1 MASAKAWGTITIVD
15 TTDIGQFS
23 VTPSSNRATTVIYTP
38 DNNTYTPNWAGT
50 SGNVTITPIIYY
62 GGTQLNP
69 GNNPTVTWAYK
80 TNDSTTFTTI
90 TSSSPSWAKPQS
102 NGTLKLTGNPFT
114 SSSVSSV
121 TIKCTANYNEPATNL
136 PLTAAG
142 EITYS
147 VVRQAASVP
156 YVRITGENVF
166 KYNTSQTLVGAES
179 ITLTAAYAHCTISK
193 WQYKKVVNNVET
205 WTDIANT
212 TGVNT
217 LTINAKSTAHAVYF
231 KNNVATFRV
240 VTSVSGLID
249 VHAITKIYD
258 GAAGQSTLAAIL
270 TNEDQMLPAN
280 AAGHVTENTG
290 YVDAYT
296 QLIIYRGGEDVTSE
310 YKDITISASEG
321 ITFEKSSDGTNW
333 QASTVTTGVF
343 THVHVTG
350 IGDTYNVGSVTFS
363 AKKISGSTE
372 APLVKKFSL
381 VKVSTG
387 ADGADAVTYIL
398 EASNQV
404 VRGNANTTN
413 YTVLSGDIVLHAYKR
428 TGAGDRVAYATRYA
442 TFKPDGTQ
450 LYPASGTSAFS
461 ANGVTLAAGGSILPK
476 VLELG
481 YVVVKIFA
489 GTATTSAVLDTLTL
503 TSVRDGKQGVKGE
516 DGAPGT
522 SPVNVVLGNYSD
534 SIACNK
540 SNVILPTNTAL
551 VLDIPYTAY
560 HGTNRVYCVVPNAPS
575 ITYNTNKTIVGVVTE
590 STASSD
596 GHLRFTFPKGAAI
609 SDTYA
614 NGTVAITFV
623 VKETKDSKEILGTV
637 LAYYT
642 YARVST
648 GATGATGAK
657 GADGADGA
665 DGESAYVGIISTP
678 NGNVF
683 SNGAGSLLITA
694 QLYLGSDDVSSASSF
709 QWAEFSGSAYT
720 DLSDETSSTLT
731 VGGGD
736 VNGLASYRCTISHNS
751 AVRAVLYATLID
763 KTDPIQAEILST
775 AGDKFVNGIA
785 EGAMY
790 VKVYRNGVEIDPLP
804 TEVISKTAPASPDA
818 NDMYFKINPT
828 TNSVKLM
835 KYVSGA
841 WAEQTYTPTASYTWS
856 YLDKDGEEVHPS
868 GMATSGK
875 IIYVDGDFV
884 NVKLTAFCQV
894 EV

>member
-38 DNNTYTPNWAGT
+38 DNNTYTPNWADS
-50 SGNVTITPIIYY
+50 SGNVTITPVVYY
-62 GGTQLNP
+62 GGTQLTPGSNP
-69 GNNPTVTWAYK
+69 SVTWAYK
-80 TNDSTTFTTI
+80 TNDSTAFTTI
-90 TSSSPSWAKPQS
+90 TSSTPSWAKPQS

-114 SSSVSSV
+114 SSSISSV
-121 TIKCTANYNEPATNL
+121 TIKCTSNYNEPATNL

-147 VVRQAASVP
+147 IVRQAASVP

-166 KYNTSQTLVGAES
+166 KYNTSQSLVGAEN
-179 ITLTAAYAHCTISK
+179 ITLTATYAHCTISK
-193 WQYKKVVNNVET
+193 WQYKTVNNNVEN
-205 WTDIANT
+205 WVDIANT
-212 TGVNT
+212 AGAAT
-217 LTINAKSTAHAVYF
+217 LEINAKSTAHAVYF
-231 KNNVATFRV
+231 NNNVATFRV

-249 VHAITKIYD
+249 VHVITKIYD
-258 GAAGQSTLAAIL
+258 GAAGQSTVAAIL

-280 AAGHVTENTG
+280 AAGHVDERTG
-290 YVDAYT
+290 YLDAYT

-310 YKDITISASEG
+310 YQDIAISASQG

-333 QASTVTTGVF
+333 QASTVNTGVF
-343 THVHVTG
+343 THVHVTE
-350 IGDTYNVGSVTFS
+350 IGDGYDIGSVTFS
-363 AKKISGSTE
+363 AKKSAVSTE

-387 ADGADAVTYIL
+387 ADGADAVIYML
-398 EASNQV
+398 EASSQV
-404 VRGNANTTN
+404 VHVNANDA
-413 YTVLSGDIVLHAYKR
+413 VDSGSLIFNIYKR
-428 TGAGDRVAYATRYA
+428 VGNSERTL
-442 TFKPDGTQ
+442 TFGKLYITAPDGTVTYQ
-450 LYPASGTSAFS
+450 NSSSIKTKEFTASS
-461 ANGVTLAAGGSILPK
+461 N
-476 VLELG
+476 
-481 YVVVKIFA
+481 VVKAIA
-489 GTATTSAVLDTLTL
+489 AQGSSIVRLYDPSVTNYNTATPLDTMTI
-503 TSVRDGKQGVKGE
+503 TCVKDGEQGIQGVQG
-516 DGAPGT
+516 DPGT
-522 SPVNVVLGNYSD
+522 SPINVVLGNYSD

-540 SNVILPTNTAL
+540 SNAILPTNTAL

-575 ITYNTNKTIVGVVTE
+575 ITYASNKNPIVGVA
-590 STASSD
+590 TASNASTD
-596 GHLRFTFPKGAAI
+596 GHIRFTFPKGAAI
-609 SDTYA
+609 DDAHA

-623 VKETKDSKEILGTV
+623 VKETETSIESLGTV

-642 YARVST
+642 YSRVS
-648 GATGATGAK
+648 TGATGAK
-657 GADGADGA
+657 GADGKDGV

-683 SNGAGSLLITA
+683 SNGAGSLLITS

-709 QWAEFSGSAYT
+709 QWAKFSGSAYT
-720 DLSDETSSTLT
+720 DLSDETSSTLSVDGDT
-731 VGGGD
+731 VD
-736 VNGLASYRCTISHNS
+736 GLASYRCTISHNS

-804 TEVISKTAPASPDA
+804 TEVISKTAPASPSA
-818 NDMYFKINPT
+818 NDMYFKIDPT

-841 WAEQTYTPTASYTWS
+841 WAEQTYTPTATYTWS
-856 YLDKDGEEVHPS
+856 YLDKNGEETHPS

>member
-38 DNNTYTPNWAGT
+38 DNNTYTPNWAET

-62 GGTQLNP
+62 GGTQLSP

-121 TIKCTANYNEPATNL
+121 TIKCTSNYNEPATNL

-179 ITLTAAYAHCTISK
+179 ITLTAAHAHCTISK
-193 WQYKKVVNNVET
+193 WQYKKVANNVET

-212 TGVNT
+212 TGVDA

-231 KNNVATFRV
+231 ENNVATFRV

-249 VHAITKIYD
+249 VHVITKIYD

-270 TNEDQMLPAN
+270 TNEDQMLPAD
-280 AAGHVTENTG
+280 AAGHVDAQTG

-310 YKDITISASEG
+310 YTDITISASEG

-350 IGDTYNVGSVTFS
+350 IGDGYNVGSVTFS
-363 AKKISGSTE
+363 AKKTSGSTE

-387 ADGADAVTYIL
+387 ADGADAVTYML
-398 EASNQV
+398 EASSQV
-404 VRGNANTTN
+404 VHVNANDA
-413 YTVLSGDIVLHAYKR
+413 VDSGSLIFNIYKR
-428 TGAGDRVAYATRYA
+428 VGNSERTL
-442 TFKPDGTQ
+442 TFGKLYITAPDGT
-450 LYPASGTSAFS
+450 
-461 ANGVTLAAGGSILPK
+461 VTYQNSGSIK
-476 VLELG
+476 TKEFTASSN
-481 YVVVKIFA
+481 VVKAIA
-489 GTATTSAVLDTLTL
+489 AQGSSIVRLYDPSVTNYNTATPLDMMTITC
-503 TSVRDGKQGVKGE
+503 VKDGEQGIQGVQ
-516 DGAPGT
+516 GAPGT
-522 SPVNVVLGNYSD
+522 SPINVVLGNYSD

-575 ITYNTNKTIVGVVTE
+575 ITYNTTKNPITAGV
-590 STASSD
+590 TASDASTD
-596 GHLRFTFPKGAAI
+596 GHVRFTFPKGAAI
-609 SDTYA
+609 DDAHA

-623 VKETKDSKEILGTV
+623 VKETETSIESLGTV

-642 YARVST
+642 YSRVS
-648 GATGATGAK
+648 TGATGAK

-709 QWAEFSGSAYT
+709 QWAEFSGSTYT

-804 TEVISKTAPASPDA
+804 TEDISKTAPASPTA
-818 NDMYFKINPT
+818 NQMYFKIDT
-828 TNSVKLM
+828 ATNSVKLM

-841 WAEQTYTPTASYTWS
+841 WAEQTYTPTARYTWS

>member
-38 DNNTYTPNWAGT
+38 DNNTYTPNWADS
-50 SGNVTITPIIYY
+50 SGNVTITPVVYY
-62 GGTQLNP
+62 GGTQLTPGINNDSNP
-69 GNNPTVTWAYK
+69 KVTWTYK
-80 TNDSTTFTTI
+80 TNAATSFTTL
-90 TSSSPSWAKPQS
+90 PSWATAQS
-102 NGTLKLTGNPFT
+102 DGTLKLTGNPFT
-114 SSSVSSV
+114 SSSISSV
-121 TIKCTANYNEPATNL
+121 TFKCTANYNEPATNL

-179 ITLTAAYAHCTISK
+179 ITLTATYGHCTISK
-193 WQYKKVVNNVET
+193 WQYKNGNS

-212 TGVNT
+212 AGAAT
-217 LTINAKSTAHAVYF
+217 LVINAKSTAHAVYF
-231 KNNVATFRV
+231 KNDVATFRV
-240 VTSVSGLID
+240 VTSVAGLID
-249 VHAITKIYD
+249 VHVITKIHD

-270 TNEDQMLPAN
+270 TNEDQMIPADK
-280 AAGHVTENTG
+280 TG
-290 YVDAYT
+290 APVSTAFTDAYT
-296 QLIIYRGGEDVTSE
+296 QLTIFRGSVDETSQWE
-310 YKDITISASEG
+310 ITISAPTD
-321 ITFEKSSDGTNW
+321 IQYQKSTDGTNW
-333 QASTVTTGVF
+333 DDSSIQGLHYNHVRITGMA
-343 THVHVTG
+343 TG
-350 IGDTYNVGSVTFS
+350 LSVGSVTFT
-363 AKKISGSTE
+363 AKKTGETDI
-372 APLVKKFSL
+372 VKKFTL
-381 VKVSTG
+381 TKVKTG

-404 VRGNANTTN
+404 VRGNATGTT
-413 YTVLSGDIVLHAYKR
+413 VISDSVVLHAYKR
-428 TGAGDRVAYATRYA
+428 TGAGDRVAYATHYA
-442 TFKPDGTQ
+442 VFKPDGTQ
-450 LYPASGTSAFS
+450 FYPTSGTSSLPTSGATFS
-461 ANGVTLAAGGSILPK
+461 PTGSILPK
-476 VLELG
+476 VLEYG
-481 YVVVKIFA
+481 YAVVKIFS
-489 GTATTSAVLDTLTL
+489 GSATSSAVLDTLTL
-503 TSVRDGKQGVKGE
+503 TAVRNGAQGVKGE

-522 SPVNVVLGNYSD
+522 SPINVVLGNYSD

-560 HGTNRVYCVVPNAPS
+560 HGTNRVYCVAPNAPS
-575 ITYNTNKTIVGVVTE
+575 ITYATNKTIVGVVTE
-590 STASSD
+590 STSTSD
-596 GHLRFTFPKGAAI
+596 GHVRFTFPKGAAI

-623 VKETKDSKEILGTV
+623 VKETKESIESLGTV

-642 YARVST
+642 YSRVST
-648 GATGATGAK
+648 GATGAK
-657 GADGADGA
+657 GEDGKDGV

-683 SNGAGSLLITA
+683 SNGAGSLLITS

-709 QWAEFSGSAYT
+709 QWAKFSGSAYT
-720 DLSDETSSTLT
+720 DLSDETSSTLS
-731 VGGGD
+731 VDGDD

-804 TEVISKTAPASPDA
+804 TEVISKTAPASPSA
-818 NDMYFKINPT
+818 NQMYFKIDPT

-835 KYVSGA
+835 KYVSNA

-856 YLDKDGEEVHPS
+856 YLDKDGEETHPS

-884 NVKLTAFCQV
+884 NTKLTAFCEV
-894 EV
+894 EVV

>member
-38 DNNTYTPNWAGT
+38 DNNTYTPNWADS

-69 GNNPTVTWAYK
+69 GNNPSVTWAYK

-90 TSSSPSWAKPQS
+90 TSSTPSWAKPQTD
-102 NGTLKLTGNPFT
+102 GTLKLTGNPFT

-121 TIKCTANYNEPATNL
+121 TIKCTSNYNEPATNL

-156 YVRITGENVF
+156 YVRITGGNVF
-166 KYNTSQTLVGAES
+166 KYNTSQSLVGAEN
-179 ITLTAAYAHCTISK
+179 ITLTANHAHCTIER
-193 WQYKKVVNNVET
+193 WEYMDANG
-205 WTDIANT
+205 WTAIANT
-212 TGVNT
+212 TGVET
-217 LTINAKSTAHAVYF
+217 LTINAKSTTHAAYF
-231 KNNVATFRV
+231 KNDIATFRV
-240 VTSVSGLID
+240 VTSVAGLID
-249 VHAITKIYD
+249 VHVITKIHD
-258 GAAGQSTLAAIL
+258 GAAGQSTVAAIL

-280 AAGHVTENTG
+280 AAGHVDEHTG
-290 YVDAYT
+290 YLDAYT

-310 YKDITISASEG
+310 YTSITISASQG

-333 QASTVTTGVF
+333 QASTVNTGVF
-343 THVHVTG
+343 THVHVTE
-350 IGDTYNVGSVTFS
+350 IGDGYDIGSVTFS
-363 AKKISGSTE
+363 AKKTAGSTE

-387 ADGADAVTYIL
+387 ADGADAITYIL

-404 VRGNANTTN
+404 VHGNATGNT
-413 YTVLSGDIVLHAYKR
+413 VISDDVVLHAYKR
-428 TGAGDRVAYATRYA
+428 TGAGDRVAYATHYA

-450 LYPASGTSAFS
+450 LYPTSGTSALATS
-461 ANGVTLAAGGSILPK
+461 GVTLSKTGSISILPK

-489 GTATTSAVLDTLTL
+489 GTATSSAVLDTLTL
-503 TSVRDGKQGVKGE
+503 TSVRDGKKGDQGE

-522 SPVNVVLGNYSD
+522 SPINVVLGNYSD

-575 ITYNTNKTIVGVVTE
+575 ITYASNKSPITAVVTE
-590 STASSD
+590 STSTSD
-596 GHLRFTFPKGAAI
+596 GHVRFTFPKGAAI
-609 SDTYA
+609 TDTYA

-623 VKETKDSKEILGTV
+623 VKETAQSIESLGTV

-642 YARVST
+642 YSRVST
-648 GATGATGAK
+648 GATGAK
-657 GADGADGA
+657 GEDGKDGV

-709 QWAEFSGSAYT
+709 QWAKFSGSAYT
-720 DLSDETSSTLT
+720 DLSGKTSSTLT
-731 VGGGD
+731 VGGDD

-804 TEVISKTAPASPDA
+804 TEVISKTAPASPSA
-818 NDMYFKINPT
+818 NQMYFKIDT
-828 TNSVKLM
+828 ATNSVKLM
-835 KYVSGA
+835 KYVSNA

-856 YLDKDGEEVHPS
+856 YLDKDGKETHPS

-884 NVKLTAFCQV
+884 NVKLTAFCKV

>member
-38 DNNTYTPNWAGT
+38 DNNTYTPNWADS

-69 GNNPTVTWAYK
+69 GSNPSVTWAYK

-114 SSSVSSV
+114 SLSISSV
-121 TIKCTANYNEPATNL
+121 TFKCTANYNEPATNL

-179 ITLTAAYAHCTISK
+179 ITLTATYAHCTISK
-193 WQYKKVVNNVET
+193 WQYKNGNS
-205 WTDIANT
+205 WTNIANT
-212 TGVNT
+212 SGAAT
-217 LTINAKSTAHAVYF
+217 LEINAKSTAHSAYF
-231 KNNVATFRV
+231 KNDVATFRV
-240 VTSVSGLID
+240 VTSVNGLID
-249 VHAITKIYD
+249 VHVITKIHD

-270 TNEDQMLPAN
+270 TNEDQMLPAD

-363 AKKISGSTE
+363 AKKTSGSTE

-461 ANGVTLAAGGSILPK
+461 ANGVTFTAGGTILRG
-476 VLELG
+476 VLEFG

-489 GTATTSAVLDTLTL
+489 GTATSSAVLDTLTL
-503 TSVRDGKQGVKGE
+503 TAVRDGEQGVKGA

-522 SPVNVVLGNYSD
+522 SPISVVLGNYSD
-534 SIACNK
+534 VLSCNV
-540 SNVILPTNTAL
+540 SDQILPTNSQT
-551 VLDIPYTAY
+551 VINIPFTAY
-560 HGTNRVYCVVPNAPS
+560 EGINRVACSVTAGDLH
-575 ITYNTNKTIVGVVTE
+575 YNSTSTKATKNTQGA
-590 STASSD
+590 TASSD
-596 GHLRFTFPKGAAI
+596 GYVKYTIPAGGKLVDAIANQTVTLTFTVTKSDGNTAQFVAYYTLGRSQTGDTGASVYYGYIETPQGDVITNKENSVVLEAHLHYGASER
-609 SDTYA
+609 SDTY
-614 NGTVAITFV
+614 
-623 VKETKDSKEILGTV
+623 
-637 LAYYT
+637 
-642 YARVST
+642 
-648 GATGATGAK
+648 
-657 GADGADGA
+657 
-665 DGESAYVGIISTP
+665 
-678 NGNVF
+678 
-683 SNGAGSLLITA
+683 
-694 QLYLGSDDVSSASSF
+694 F
-709 QWAEFSGSAYT
+709 QWAKYGT
-720 DLSDETSSTLT
+720 DGYELIGDKTTTKTLT
-731 VGGGD
+731 VLPSD
-736 VNGLASYRCTISHNS
+736 VNGSASYRCQMYYTSGTLRYT
-751 AVRAVLYATLID
+751 AYVTVRD

-775 AGDKFVNGIA
+775 AGDKFINGVA

-804 TEVISKTAPASPDA
+804 TEVISKTAPASPSA
-818 NDMYFKINPT
+818 NDMYFKIDTT

-841 WAEQTYTPTASYTWS
+841 WAEQTYTPTATYTWS
-856 YLDKDGEEVHPS
+856 YLDKNGEETHPS

-884 NVKLTAFCQV
+884 NTKLTAFCEV
-894 EV
+894 EVV